1 MKSMNNHVQDLIPGI
16 PYKVNIY
23 AIVEDSG
30 IPVESKELHDKVSP
44 TGLPQRA
51 SLLDI
56 NPGPVESKP
65 LHEKVQTR
73 LLRSLMNVKVCTKG
87 IMAFH
92 FNMPAAVIHQP
103 KNQIHVLYI
112 CVYTLLSERSSP
124 CMSRFLIESR

>member
-1 MKSMNNHVQDLIPGI
+1 MTSMTNHVQDLIPGI

-44 TGLPQRA
+44 TGLPQSV

-65 LHEKVQTR
+65 LHEKV
-73 LLRSLMNVKVCTKG
+73 
-87 IMAFH
+87 
-92 FNMPAAVIHQP
+92 
-103 KNQIHVLYI
+103 
-112 CVYTLLSERSSP
+112 
-124 CMSRFLIESR
+124 